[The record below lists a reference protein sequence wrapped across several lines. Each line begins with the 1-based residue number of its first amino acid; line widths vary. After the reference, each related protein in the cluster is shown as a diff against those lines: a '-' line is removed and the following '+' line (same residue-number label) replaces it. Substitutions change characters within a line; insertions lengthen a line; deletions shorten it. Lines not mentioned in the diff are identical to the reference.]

1 MLLYRRSV
9 LFYCCLA
16 VLFCSSVFADQIPGV
31 GTIGAV
37 QQVETGFGFTE
48 GPAADGAGN
57 VYFTD
62 IPKDRIHQLKP
73 DGTLTVFVEA
83 AGTCNGLMVNGNR
96 LLACAMDGRLTS
108 FSLVDRKEMVLAAEY
123 NGVRFN
129 APNDLVI
136 DQSGGIYFTDPRF
149 LSPDPYPQGKE
160 AVYYRSSEGKVTR
173 IVENDF
179 APNGVILSPD
189 EKTLYVIPTRERR
202 MWAYPVTAPGQIGKG
217 TVFCELKQK
226 KANGNGG
233 GDGLAVDTNG
243 NLYITSGLG
252 LQVFNPAGKH
262 LGSIAIPEK
271 PANVT
276 FAGKDN
282 RTLYVTARTSLYTV
296 TVDAQG
302 HVFPGPPAS
311 P

>member
-1 MLLYRRSV
+1 MSLHRRSV
-9 LFYCCLA
+9 LFYYCLS

-96 LLACAMDGRLTS
+96 LLACSMDGRLTS
-108 FSLVDRKEMVLAAEY
+108 FSLVDRKETVLAAEY

-160 AVYYRSSEGKVTR
+160 AVYYRSSDGKVTR

-202 MWAYPVTAPGQIGKG
+202 MWAYPVTAPGQTGKG

-296 TVDAQG
+296 TVEAQG